1 MIERVRSGRMREL
14 RNVFRIDKN
23 NKYISMDLLFLLMIG
38 NKINLRVSNRVKLV
52 RDFEFLIDYEEGD
65 NIYNNIRLKKNDDT
79 LYNQFVKMV
88 ERRENSCKN
97 IKDKSTEN
105 EIIENNSVLGV
116 IIVKKVGLV
125 MIVE

>member
-52 RDFEFLIDYEEGD
+52 RDFEFLIDYEEVD
-65 NIYNNIRLKKNDDT
+65 NIYNNIRLRRNDDS

-88 ERRENSCKN
+88 ERRVNTCKN
-97 IKDKSTEN
+97 IKEKLKVMDISN
-105 EIIENNSVLGV
+105 FLNSWCEKNYY
-116 IIVKKVGLV
+116 I
-125 MIVE
+125 

>member
-1 MIERVRSGRMREL
+1 MIERVRNGRMREL

-23 NKYISMDLLFLLMIG
+23 NKYIGMDLLFLLMIG

-88 ERRENSCKN
+88 ERRVNSCKN
-97 IKDKSTEN
+97 IKDKLQVDN
-105 EIIENNSVLGV
+105 LNNFLNNWCETNYY
-116 IIVKKVGLV
+116 I
-125 MIVE
+125 